1 MKTTFNIVD
10 DILFKKPDQYTL
22 TNSDEFSPYMVQRW
36 ASMESPEIC
45 TLLNSVYNQRQTAF
59 PDNQMV
65 YDYLKALLPKK
76 RWRKLIYFKKEK
88 KVGDAS
94 KEETALTLAASVLE
108 LSKAEIREML
118 EIFPNI
124 LDEFKE
130 ETSKVMKK
138 SKMS

>member
-1 MKTTFNIVD
+1 
-10 DILFKKPDQYTL
+10 
-22 TNSDEFSPYMVQRW
+22 
-36 ASMESPEIC
+36 
-45 TLLNSVYNQRQTAF
+45 
-59 PDNQMV
+59 
-65 YDYLKALLPKK
+65 
-76 RWRKLIYFKKEK
+76 LIYFKKEK

-94 KEETALTLAASVLE
+94 KEEVALTLAATILE
-108 LSKAEIREML
+108 VSKAEIREML